1 MIVNVAPVFS
11 RAARSWSGQFH
22 RPTPKPISFRRLA
35 RQAIGLSRQ
44 SISAQAASVN
54 GRVIASELDH
64 DPAVRDLC
72 RVGAQ
77 VLTGWRRLHLTG
89 PKIEDAGVLRT
100 FDGVFHH
107 EPVG

>member
-1 MIVNVAPVFS
+1 MIVNVAPLFS
-11 RAARSWSGQFH
+11 SAAISWSGQFH

-44 SISAQAASVN
+44 SISAQAASVK
-54 GRVIASELDH
+54 GCVIASELDH
-64 DPAVRDLC
+64 DPAVLDLC

-77 VLTGWRRLHLTG
+77 VLSGGWRLYLTG
-89 PKIEDAGVLRT
+89 REIEDAGVLGA

-107 EPVG
+107 EPV